1 MSTTILSDVNNL
13 TREQRTAFIEGAAD
27 EALVGLLD
35 GWVDIQP
42 TDAAKVEDT
51 SGNAAPV
58 WSVKDYQGDINTTK
72 MTQGYTETANHAT
85 YAQATRFDEETWLT
99 LDKMAL
105 NDYYKSFGLGGT
117 QALVQLVTDLI
128 NNGTTATRGD
138 NKALFVSDHPSNV
151 GDQSNIISNTLGHEG
166 FQLAQQQAFDMQG
179 PDGQAMM
186 AMLDRI
192 MVPTALGPTAKSV
205 VSAGVLVP
213 SAGSFAYATPNP
225 TAGAAEVTVNPLLTS
240 ATRWFPMAT
249 KRNKVKV
256 LVLRGMSPEIV
267 KSNGGFDRI
276 MKDQFIAL
284 VYTPTWRWIIGGAI
298 S

>member
-1 MSTTILSDVNNL
+1 MSTTLLSDVNNL

-27 EALVGLLD
+27 EMLVDLLD
-35 GWVDIQP
+35 GWVEIDS

-51 SGNAAPV
+51 SGNAATV
-58 WSVKDYQGDINTTK
+58 WAVKDYTGDIVTNK
-72 MTQGYTETANHAT
+72 MTQGYTEIANHVT
-85 YAQATRFDEETWLT
+85 YAQATRWDEASWLT
-99 LDKMAL
+99 LDKKAL
-105 NDYYKSFGLGGT
+105 NDYFKSFGTGGT
-117 QALVQLVTDLI
+117 QALVQLVTDLF
-128 NNGTTATRGD
+128 NNGTTTARGD
-138 NKALFVSDHPSNV
+138 GKALFVSDHPSNV

-166 FQLAQQQAFDMQG
+166 MQLAQQQAFDLQG

-213 SAGSFAYATPNP
+213 TAGSFAYATPNP
-225 TAGAAEVTVNPLLTS
+225 TAGAAAVTVNPLLTS

-249 KRNKVKV
+249 NRGKVKV

-267 KSNGGFDRI
+267 KMPGGYDRV

-284 VYTPTWRWIIGGAI
+284 VYTPSWRWTIGGNI